1 MAYLIPSDISRLSLA
16 GADNPELDTLVVLR
30 DKLPNDYTVFHSV
43 HWSNA
48 SKNRTAFGEIDFVII
63 NKSGHVLTIEQKNGA
78 LEEMDEGLVKRY
90 SAGPKSL
97 DSQIQRNIGSIRD
110 KFSSQHGDE
119 QGLIVDY
126 LIYCPDYRVLKI
138 NAAGI
143 DKIRTV
149 DAPARDQLPQRIQD
163 LLGPGSDKDEIWGG
177 VVERFFGQT
186 FAVVPDVS
194 AYVSTQRR
202 VYTQMLEGLADVIGK
217 LEFSPFR
224 LRVIGTAGAGKSQ
237 LTLHLCNQA
246 LANGRRPLMLC
257 FNRPFADRLRP
268 LAPDGVVVNTYLGF
282 CAEFSE
288 SAGLD
293 IDFDHMGD
301 DPEFWHRIQEH
312 VMAADISDEQR
323 YDCLIVD
330 EGQDFHQEWFDILG
344 LFLTEDASII
354 WLEDPLQNLRGTE
367 PIELPDF
374 VTYRENANYR
384 SPATIAGFIKAV
396 LGVEFEQRNNLPGL
410 GVAVHPYDVPHEQRQ
425 IVSHRIKELVRVGF
439 KHDEIVVIS
448 CRGMD
453 STAFKDCDKLGALA
467 VRRFTGDYDNA
478 GNQIYTE
485 GKIYFDTIYRFKG
498 QQAPA
503 VILVDIDE
511 TLGDTEFAKR
521 VLYCGMTRATVR
533 LELVVSKDNP
543 WCGAFEAGAGERG
556 V

>member
-1 MAYLIPSDISRLSLA
+1 
-16 GADNPELDTLVVLR
+16 
-30 DKLPNDYTVFHSV
+30 
-43 HWSNA
+43 
-48 SKNRTAFGEIDFVII
+48 
-63 NKSGHVLTIEQKNGA
+63 
-78 LEEMDEGLVKRY
+78 
-90 SAGPKSL
+90 
-97 DSQIQRNIGSIRD
+97 
-110 KFSSQHGDE
+110 
-119 QGLIVDY
+119 
-126 LIYCPDYRVLKI
+126 
-138 NAAGI
+138 
-143 DKIRTV
+143 
-149 DAPARDQLPQRIQD
+149 
-163 LLGPGSDKDEIWGG
+163 
-177 VVERFFGQT
+177 
-186 FAVVPDVS
+186 
-194 AYVSTQRR
+194 
-202 VYTQMLEGLADVIGK
+202 MLEGLAEVISK

-246 LANGRRPLMLC
+246 LANGRRPLLLC

-312 VMAADISDEQR
+312 VMGADIREEQR

-330 EGQDFHQEWFDILG
+330 EGQDFHQEWFEILG

-354 WLEDPLQNLRGTE
+354 WLEDPMQNLRGTE
-367 PIELPDF
+367 PIALPDF

-384 SPATIAGFIKAV
+384 SPATIAGFIKDV
-396 LGVEFEQRNNLPGL
+396 LGVDFDQRNNLPGL
-410 GVAVHPYDVPHEQRQ
+410 GVAVHKYDAPHEQMK
-425 IVSHRIKELVRVGF
+425 IVSHRIQELVRVGF

-448 CRGMD
+448 CRGMA
-453 STAFKDCDKLGALA
+453 STAFKDCDKLGSLA
-467 VRRFTGDYDNA
+467 VRRFTGDYDND
-478 GNQIYTE
+478 GSQIYTD

-511 TLGDTEFAKR
+511 TLGETEFAKR

-533 LELVVSKDNP
+533 LELVVSTDNP
-543 WCGAFEAGAGERG
+543 WRGVFEESAGE
-556 V
+556 